1 MAENENTKAKKQVP
15 LRLSASLYDELA
27 RWAEDDF
34 RSINGQIEYLLTECV
49 NKRRKS
55 KSKLVF
61 QMTAEELANSGFEI
75 DLPDGSKKRY
85 RNFRE
90 FLCELDEENGSTW
103 AYAHKVSGIHWLI
116 CGAIGLLCPI
126 ALAVLGFTGTI
137 YGNGCLYGLLAAEAF
152 QQILLLS
159 VMPVTEHKLKNKFN
173 EDGTL
178 R

>member
-90 FLCELDEENGSTW
+90 FLCELDEENGSGKGDGDLW
-103 AYAHKVSGIHWLI
+103 DSFQRGIVCFSACGHDILRILVRHKS
-116 CGAIGLLCPI
+116 A
-126 ALAVLGFTGTI
+126 
-137 YGNGCLYGLLAAEAF
+137 
-152 QQILLLS
+152 
-159 VMPVTEHKLKNKFN
+159 
-173 EDGTL
+173 

>member
-1 MAENENTKAKKQVP
+1 MKEKKEIISTVDEKELNAPNGLAVGILSVLVYVAAAVGVIPAAMA
-15 LRLSASLYDELA
+15 
-27 RWAEDDF
+27 
-34 RSINGQIEYLLTECV
+34 
-49 NKRRKS
+49 
-55 KSKLVF
+55 
-61 QMTAEELANSGFEI
+61 
-75 DLPDGSKKRY
+75 
-85 RNFRE
+85 
-90 FLCELDEENGSTW
+90 LDNGSTW

-159 VMPVTEHKLKNKFN
+159 VIPVTEHKLKNKFN

>member
-1 MAENENTKAKKQVP
+1 MRT
-15 LRLSASLYDELA
+15 DGLA
-27 RWAEDDF
+27 
-34 RSINGQIEYLLTECV
+34 IYLCSRT
-49 NKRRKS
+49 
-55 KSKLVF
+55 
-61 QMTAEELANSGFEI
+61 
-75 DLPDGSKKRY
+75 
-85 RNFRE
+85 RN
-90 FLCELDEENGSTW
+90 CIG
-103 AYAHKVSGIHWLI
+103 ACLI

-137 YGNGCLYGLLAAEAF
+137 CGNGCLYGLLAAEAF